1 MKNLIF
7 LKNIYI
13 KNTLICLSTFL
24 IISCGKKVEKKP
36 ESNNNHFNLNSDMA
50 NVYSDTSFLKIDSLV
65 KSPNIIEYRLI
76 FSYRNKKNEIY
87 KIENQDHSIEFKKKY
102 LNKSLGYV
110 CYEINDLPTGLV
122 WNILYDIKNKSF
134 YKTEEYDKQ
143 AIGDTLDRQSIDFKK
158 RKAIVI
164 SASVKSK
171 KYTIK
176 LNEIWK

>member
-1 MKNLIF
+1 MKNTAICLLIF
-7 LKNIYI
+7 L
-13 KNTLICLSTFL
+13 L
-24 IISCGKKVEKKP
+24 ISCGKKVEKKS
-36 ESNNNHFNLNSDMA
+36 ESNTNHFNLDSDVA
-50 NVYSDTSFLKIDSLV
+50 NVFNDTCFVIIDSVL

-76 FSYRNKKNEIY
+76 FSCQNKKNEIY

-143 AIGDTLDRQSIDFKK
+143 AIGDSIDRQSIDFKK

-164 SASVKSK
+164 SASEKSK